1 MHNEHLP
8 LQMLL
13 MLLLLLLLL
22 LLAPHLNNF
31 TNPKSSVVHS
41 SVRLPFTA
49 HAFTSVPSLPL
60 GQIPE
65 QHKEGGCRM
74 LHLYSEQWT
83 VTRNKYSPMTSQP
96 SSTVCDA
103 HEAPP
108 PPAFDFE
115 DTHEGSKA
123 SVHEYARE
131 R

>member
-8 LQMLL
+8 LHMLL
-13 MLLLLLLLL
+13 MLLLLLL

-65 QHKEGGCRM
+65 QQREGGCRM
-74 LHLYSEQWT
+74 LQFCVEQWT

-115 DTHEGSKA
+115 DAREGSRAK
-123 SVHEYARE
+123 
-131 R
+131 